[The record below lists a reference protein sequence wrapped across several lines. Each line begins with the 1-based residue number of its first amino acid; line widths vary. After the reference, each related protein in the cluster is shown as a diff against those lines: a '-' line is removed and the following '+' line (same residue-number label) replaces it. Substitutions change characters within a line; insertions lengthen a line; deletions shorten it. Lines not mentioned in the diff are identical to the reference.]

1 MIMKKGYIRKQTLA
15 LEYFPDAT
23 PHVAVNHL
31 MRWINR
37 CTKLLSELEAQ
48 DYRKNK
54 RYFSPTQKESIYYY
68 LGEP

>member
-1 MIMKKGYIRKQTLA
+1 MKKGYIRKQTLA
-15 LEYFPDAT
+15 HEYFPDAT

-37 CTKLLSELEAQ
+37 CTELLAELTTQ
-48 DYRKNK
+48 GYSKHK
-54 RYFSPTQKESIYYY
+54 RYFSPSQVENIYYY